1 MMKNDKLFAEFEDLA
16 EKLDLKIL
24 KGKGDF
30 MGGTCIVNNKKVI
43 VINKQKPVEQRL
55 KTLANCFL
63 EFDLAFSNSNS
74 LENFFILASINDFI
88 FFPVDER
95 YNWDEEISAS

>member
-30 MGGTCIVNNKKVI
+30 MGGTCIVNNKTVI

-63 EFDLAFSNSNS
+63 EFDLEKIYVIPAVRAY
-74 LENFFILASINDFI
+74 LEEHRTLQL
-88 FFPVDER
+88 
-95 YNWDEEISAS
+95 